1 MPEQKSSYPPLELA
15 HRVGSLADAPKPFA
29 YYDQLG
35 SETRDGILGALPSGW
50 KFPGKRVLDF
60 GCGAGRTLRH
70 FTSEAEDAELWGC
83 DIDEDSIRWM
93 QAHLCPPFHAFVNGS
108 DPPLDQ
114 PDSSFDLIWAISV
127 FTHLAQ
133 NWSQWLVE
141 LHRLLK
147 PDALLVVTFMGRGM
161 SQEIAGEPWQED
173 DFGMN
178 VIKYGQSWDLGGPMV
193 LHSPWWIEE
202 HWGRGFEILALAP
215 DGFASKPWL
224 DHGWVLMRKR
234 DFVIDAEE
242 FQRVAAGDERET
254 RALAHNVKQ
263 LHDECLDLRSGLS
276 YFEGQLDEQRG
287 QLEAQAVN
295 LDREREATENARQEA
310 QRAHHEMD
318 ALRREATDLHRKVDF
333 TQRQAAA
340 AQERSMNSAARLLEV
355 EEVVAQSKARIFA
368 LEEVLDTL
376 TPRLERADRVMAAM
390 KASVSWRITAP
401 LRALKR
407 GR

>member
-1 MPEQKSSYPPLELA
+1 MA
-15 HRVGSLADAPKPFA
+15 HRVGSLADAPEPFA
-29 YYDQLG
+29 YYAQLG
-35 SETRDGILGALPSGW
+35 RETRDGILAALPSDW
-50 KFPGKRVLDF
+50 SFSGKRVLDF

-70 FTSEAEDAELWGC
+70 FTSEAAEAEIWGC
-83 DIDEDSIRWM
+83 DIDEESIGWM
-93 QAHLCPPFHAFVNGS
+93 QAHMCPPFHAFVNGS
-108 DPPLDQ
+108 DPPLEQ
-114 PDSSFDLIWAISV
+114 PDASFDLIWAISV
-127 FTHLAQ
+127 FTHLAP

-147 PDALLVVTFMGRGM
+147 PDGLLFVTFMGRGM

-202 HWGRGFEILALAP
+202 HWGRAFEILALAP

-224 DHGWVLMRKR
+224 DHGTVLMRKR
-234 DFVIDAEE
+234 GVVIDAEE
-242 FQRVAAGDERET
+242 LRRIAPGGDEREA
-254 RALAHNVKQ
+254 RALAHNVNQ

-276 YFEGQLDEQRG
+276 YFEGKVDEQNGQLDEQRS
-287 QLEAQAVN
+287 QLEAQAVD

-310 QRAHHEMD
+310 QRAHQEMD
-318 ALRREATDLHRKVDF
+318 ALRREATDLHREASIA
-333 TQRQAAA
+333 QRQAAA
-340 AQERSMNSAARLLEV
+340 AQERSTNSAARLLEV

-368 LEEVLDTL
+368 LEEALDTV

-390 KASVSWRITAP
+390 KDSVSWRITAP